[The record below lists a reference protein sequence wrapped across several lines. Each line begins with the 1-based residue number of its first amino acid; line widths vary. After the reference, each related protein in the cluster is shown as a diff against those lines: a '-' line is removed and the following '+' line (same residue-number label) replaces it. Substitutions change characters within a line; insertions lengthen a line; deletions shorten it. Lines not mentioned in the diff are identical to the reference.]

1 MDKEQASVGIIGMG
15 VHIPPD
21 VRDNSWWPQEYVERW
36 RAKRADPIE
45 QSDAG
50 ARIVPATPGERM
62 IAAAAAE
69 LRDDPFQGSRLR
81 HIIAEGVRASDM
93 ERDAARQAISD
104 AGIDQKEIGLVLVHS
119 IAPDELVT
127 NNAVLLHHNLGL
139 SARCLSQ

>member
-50 ARIVPATPGERM
+50 ARIVPKTPGERM
-62 IAAAAAE
+62 IAAAAAAE
-69 LRDDPFQGSRLR
+69 LRADPFQGSRLR

-93 ERDAARQAISD
+93 ERDAARQAS
-104 AGIDQKEIGLVLVHS
+104 GEEGS
-119 IAPDELVT
+119 
-127 NNAVLLHHNLGL
+127 
-139 SARCLSQ
+139 